1 MKVFVSARLGIV
13 ALLIGA
19 MGAGCGVASPS
30 FSEPVHFQSLVVTGE
45 EGGRRLYAA
54 GFGDSTLRGYEVGA
68 SLTLDEVLWS
78 GGAPGPV
85 NLGSIGPTL
94 EAQLVGAWG
103 LTVTSS
109 GGLVASSRLGH
120 AVLLFGGSGGPLSL
134 AQAVRQGEVVERAG
148 GSAGLVAASGLDR
161 VGPVEVEGNWLYS
174 GGSDALGLFSLASDA
189 LEFRGSSSAL
199 RGADD
204 LLALPGEGA
213 WGRVVLTRCR
223 AAVVGGACL
232 SASDPA
238 ELLVVTRDADEELG
252 VASRLDDAAVMVG
265 NGALAA
271 TTTSSG
277 SDLVLAVFEGSST
290 VQGYLVEADGTL
302 TSTGSRRLVAPYWDP
317 AALPPLS
324 SGAASTSTSA
334 PLLSGQIALL
344 GEMVFVAVRSGGF
357 VAHFPL
363 SCLGQANTAAE
374 CLNVTCLDAEG
385 GCAGPSA
392 ASITPHYPFTV
403 AIGGA
408 RVYVG
413 VDVVDSAGRVTT
425 KIAILETQDGA
436 VTLIELVDG

>member
-1 MKVFVSARLGIV
+1 
-13 ALLIGA
+13 
-19 MGAGCGVASPS
+19 
-30 FSEPVHFQSLVVTGE
+30 
-45 EGGRRLYAA
+45 
-54 GFGDSTLRGYEVGA
+54 
-68 SLTLDEVLWS
+68 
-78 GGAPGPV
+78 
-85 NLGSIGPTL
+85 
-94 EAQLVGAWG
+94 
-103 LTVTSS
+103 
-109 GGLVASSRLGH
+109 
-120 AVLLFGGSGGPLSL
+120 
-134 AQAVRQGEVVERAG
+134 
-148 GSAGLVAASGLDR
+148 
-161 VGPVEVEGNWLYS
+161 
-174 GGSDALGLFSLASDA
+174 
-189 LEFRGSSSAL
+189 
-199 RGADD
+199 
-204 LLALPGEGA
+204 
-213 WGRVVLTRCR
+213 
-223 AAVVGGACL
+223 
-232 SASDPA
+232 
-238 ELLVVTRDADEELG
+238 
-252 VASRLDDAAVMVG
+252 
-265 NGALAA
+265 
-271 TTTSSG
+271 
-277 SDLVLAVFEGSST
+277 GSST